1 MIIFPSTKKTAFN
14 CPHCSAYAA
23 QTWFTLGANW
33 EEKPPVVEVD
43 KFWAKIEKD
52 SQTGFLK
59 GKDDLVNSLLEHV
72 GKIKR
77 GLVFIKRDQRNNRY
91 AVENLFLSEC
101 YNCKKVAVWVYQNLV
116 SPAQKA
122 GPLPNQDLPEDIIHD
137 FEEAR
142 SIVDLSPRG
151 STALL
156 RLCIQKL
163 CKELGEKGDNINND
177 IKNLMAKGLDPLI
190 QKSLD
195 TVRVIGN
202 EAVHGGVMNLKDD
215 KDTALNLFKLVN
227 EIAEQMISR
236 PKRLKQMYE
245 SLPEDKRRGIEAR
258 DKKVGN

>member
-1 MIIFPSTKKTAFN
+1 MKNDDFPSTKKTAFK

-23 QTWFTLGANW
+23 QTWFTLGANQ
-33 EEKPPVVEVD
+33 EKKAPAVKVNERLELIKKHAQDKNLTDDIKNSVLKYARETEIVVVERY
-43 KFWAKIEKD
+43 
-52 SQTGFLK
+52 SQCNYT
-59 GKDDLVNSLLEHV
+59 V
-72 GKIKR
+72 R
-77 GLVFIKRDQRNNRY
+77 
-91 AVENLFLSEC
+91 NLFLSKC
-101 YNCKKVAVWVYQNLV
+101 YNCNKVAVWVHQNLV
-116 SPAQKA
+116 SPAQKE

-151 STALL
+151 SAALL

-177 IKNLMAKGLDPLI
+177 IASLMAKGLDPLI

-195 TVRVIGN
+195 IVRVNGN
-202 EAVHGGVMNLKDD
+202 EAVHDGVMNLKDD
-215 KDTALNLFKLVN
+215 KDTALNLFTIVN

-245 SLPEDKRRGIEAR
+245 RLPEDKRRGIEAR